1 MRSRV
6 CVWALLLCLP
16 LTVLPKHAWASEK
29 GLAPKAKSAIL
40 LDADTG
46 TVLYEKNSGEK
57 LPPASITK
65 IMTLLLVMEAL
76 EKGKISYSDKV
87 RVSEYASSM
96 GGSQIYLETGEQM
109 ELKDLLKAVAVASA
123 NDASV
128 ALAEHIA
135 GTEDAFVDMMN
146 KRAKELGMK
155 DTRFQNPNGLPADDH
170 YTTAKDVAI
179 MSRELLKHEQ
189 VTRYTRIYDDHLRKG
204 TKNPFWLVNT
214 NRLVKFYEG
223 MDGLKTGFTDKAKYC
238 LSATAKR
245 KDFRVVAVVMG
256 EPDAKARNQEITRM
270 LDYAFNQFTNRVVY
284 KRGEWIGHLRVDK
297 GEKNRIEVR
306 APRQFSVLM
315 RKGESP
321 DDYQTRVEW
330 KNVHAPVRQGQVLG
344 TVKVIKD
351 GKTLSEL
358 KLLSA
363 REIPRAGL
371 WKTLKRTMGA
381 MLFIPEV
388 APAEPG
394 T

>member
-284 KRGEWIGHLRVDK
+284 IRGEWIGHLRVDK

>member
-1 MRSRV
+1 
-6 CVWALLLCLP
+6 
-16 LTVLPKHAWASEK
+16 
-29 GLAPKAKSAIL
+29 
-40 LDADTG
+40 
-46 TVLYEKNSGEK
+46 
-57 LPPASITK
+57 
-65 IMTLLLVMEAL
+65 
-76 EKGKISYSDKV
+76 
-87 RVSEYASSM
+87 
-96 GGSQIYLETGEQM
+96 
-109 ELKDLLKAVAVASA
+109 
-123 NDASV
+123 
-128 ALAEHIA
+128 
-135 GTEDAFVDMMN
+135 
-146 KRAKELGMK
+146 
-155 DTRFQNPNGLPADDH
+155 
-170 YTTAKDVAI
+170 
-179 MSRELLKHEQ
+179 
-189 VTRYTRIYDDHLRKG
+189 
-204 TKNPFWLVNT
+204 
-214 NRLVKFYEG
+214 
-223 MDGLKTGFTDKAKYC
+223 
-238 LSATAKR
+238 
-245 KDFRVVAVVMG
+245 
-256 EPDAKARNQEITRM
+256 M